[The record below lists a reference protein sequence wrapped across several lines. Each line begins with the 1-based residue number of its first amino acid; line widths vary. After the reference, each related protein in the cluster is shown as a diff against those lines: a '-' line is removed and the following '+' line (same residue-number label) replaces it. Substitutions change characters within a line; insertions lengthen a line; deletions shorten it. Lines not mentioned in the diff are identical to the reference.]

1 MTTITI
7 KNMKLLEN
15 MMLSNNI
22 IVENQ
27 APNQKC
33 PPNTFPDGW
42 NKEKSDK
49 FRSWFRGKYV
59 AKAKELKI
67 SETGHWMFPGLCTA
81 WWYMPYDT
89 PAGEQWKMLS
99 ADFGGGEEEPWK
111 ILTLTPGEWLVLLAI
126 VAGLYVGYRVLKGMY
141 YKLTGKI
148 GQAIET
154 GTALIKE
161 NPEQYRL
168 MLQAL
173 RNEEGAIERI
183 TLKIERS
190 KNLSAAEKEELL
202 TLLKNRGARIAAI
215 DHIQTTALQ
224 AFERGQLSAEQ
235 VIRNF
240 PELPPK
246 HQQMLRDIE
255 NNRRRG
261 GIRPRPPKKQSAFQ
275 KIMQK
280 FRAAKLAVM
289 EKIPGTKIYYAAK
302 NNIATFM
309 GDNFSKTEIENAIKK
324 AYKGYFGKG
333 EISLKQKIAMEKSI
347 KDATD
352 KLEKSLSGSGHK
364 MLDSHAQ
371 DYARDGFIPFKDWK
385 ADKISAGQKN
395 TNVED
400 YIMDRAMH
408 DLVHNSI

>member
-22 IVENQ
+22 IVE
-27 APNQKC
+27 APIPC
-33 PPNTFPDGW
+33 IFPDGW
-42 NKEKSDK
+42 NKERSDL
-49 FRSWFRGKYV
+49 FRAWFRKNYPIQ
-59 AKAKELKI
+59 AEKFKI
-67 SETGHWMFPGLCTA
+67 DATGNFMFPGLCTA
-81 WWYMPYDT
+81 YHYEYT
-89 PAGEQWKMLS
+89 PGNAAGDQWVKLS
-99 ADFGGGEEEPWK
+99 GEHGGGAEEPWK
-111 ILTLTPGEWLVLLAI
+111 ILYLTPGEWVTLLAV
-126 VAGLYVGYRVLKGMY
+126 VAGLAFAGFAT
-141 YKLTGKI
+141 YKIIKMKI
-148 GQAIET
+148 NAIKWSWAQGIE
-154 GTALIKE
+154 LFKR
-161 NPEQYRL
+161 NPEQYKL

-173 RNEEGAIERI
+173 RNEEGALERI
-183 TLKIERS
+183 ALKIEQS
-190 KNLSAAEKEELL
+190 NKLTAAEKEELL
-202 TLLKNRGARIAAI
+202 TLLRNRSARIAAI
-215 DHIQTTALQ
+215 DQIQTTAIE
-224 AFERGQLSAEQ
+224 AFERGELTAAQ
-235 VIRNF
+235 VIKNF

-261 GIRPRPPKKQSAFQ
+261 GIRPRPTPKNQTAFQ

-289 EKIPGTKIYYAAK
+289 QQIPGKKIYYAAK

-309 GDNFSKTEIENAIKK
+309 GDNFSKTEIENAVKK

-333 EISLKQKIAMEKSI
+333 EPSLKQKIAMEKSI

-364 MLDSHAQ
+364 MLDIHAQ

>member
-22 IVENQ
+22 IVE
-27 APNQKC
+27 APIPC
-33 PPNTFPDGW
+33 IFPDGW
-42 NKEKSDK
+42 NKERSDK
-49 FRSWFRGKYV
+49 FRTWFRKNYPKE
-59 AKAKELKI
+59 AKRLDI
-67 SETGHWMFPGLCTA
+67 SETGNWMFKGLCDA
-81 WWYMPYDT
+81 YHYEYT
-89 PAGEQWKMLS
+89 PGNAAGDQWVKLS
-99 ADFGGGEEEPWK
+99 GEHGGGAEEPWTVLG
-111 ILTLTPGEWLVLLAI
+111 LTGGEWVTLVAVIAALAI
-126 VAGLYVGYRVLKGMY
+126 AGYGTYKIIKMKINALKWSWAQG
-141 YKLTGKI
+141 
-148 GQAIET
+148 IE
-154 GTALIKE
+154 LFKR
-161 NPEQYRL
+161 NPEQYKL

-173 RNEEGAIERI
+173 RNEEGALERI
-183 TLKIERS
+183 TLKIEQS
-190 KNLSAAEKEELL
+190 KSLSATEKEELL
-202 TLLKNRGARIAAI
+202 TLLRNRSARIAAV

-261 GIRPRPPKKQSAFQ
+261 GIRPRPTPKNQTAFQ

-364 MLDSHAQ
+364 MLDVHAQ

-408 DLVHNSI
+408 DLVHKSI